1 LTNANGG
8 LYNFNNF
15 WPDCGEA
22 NSYLDPDE
30 VNSFPS
36 ILYALL
42 DEAGEPI
49 STKIKA
55 VILSNPVFARL

>member
-1 LTNANGG
+1 MQMEGCII
-8 LYNFNNF
+8 FCDF
-15 WPDCGEA
+15 RPDYGKA

-30 VNSFPS
+30 LNSFPS
-36 ILYALL
+36 MLYALL

-49 STKIKA
+49 SAMIKA

>member
-1 LTNANGG
+1 M
-8 LYNFNNF
+8 NNF
-15 WPDCGEA
+15 CPDYGEA

-36 ILYALL
+36 MFYALL

-49 STKIKA
+49 STIIKA